1 MKSLKRHI
9 KIPKYIIDNVI
20 DTIDALC
27 NWIVLVY
34 ALVFAVFI
42 ITEKVIP
49 DLKLGYD
56 LIALAGL
63 CGVIFIPSREQRK
76 KD

>member
-1 MKSLKRHI
+1 MKILKWRI
-9 KIPKYIIDNVI
+9 KIPKYIIDNII
-20 DTIDALC
+20 DTIDGLC

-34 ALVFAVFI
+34 ALVFAIFI
-42 ITEKVIP
+42 ITEKAIP
-49 DLKLGYD
+49 DLKLVYD
-56 LIALAGL
+56 LIALVGL

>member
-1 MKSLKRHI
+1 MKILKRI
-9 KIPKYIIDNVI
+9 KIPKYIIDNII
-20 DTIDALC
+20 DTIDGLC

-34 ALVFAVFI
+34 ALVFAIFI

-49 DLKLGYD
+49 DLKLVYD
-56 LIALAGL
+56 LIALVGL

>member
-1 MKSLKRHI
+1 MKILKWRI
-9 KIPKYIIDNVI
+9 KIPKYIIDNII
-20 DTIDALC
+20 DTIDGLC

-34 ALVFAVFI
+34 ALVFAIFI

-49 DLKLGYD
+49 DLKPIYD